1 MYKKILHAAEKK
13 NARYHRKKGCIRS
26 YTNERNIKSIA
37 RRESMTE
44 TAVQKAMK
52 ALKDA
57 FYYQIVQNKKVYL
70 LHVVTITTEFR
81 KLLSLEALP
90 GADHYRASLLKK
102 KLLQDWQN
110 VSFFQNKGYSDII
123 VSSDIS
129 VRKLF
134 VQLVIWHA
142 VPRTLMNLIHLEK
155 LQTMKIKSYTRQ

>member
-1 MYKKILHAAEKK
+1 
-13 NARYHRKKGCIRS
+13 
-26 YTNERNIKSIA
+26 
-37 RRESMTE
+37 MTE

-70 LHVVTITTEFR
+70 LVTITTEFR
-81 KLLSLEALP
+81 KLLSLEAVP

-129 VRKLF
+129 VREAIRAACDLACSAKDLNGE
-134 VQLVIWHA
+134 I
-142 VPRTLMNLIHLEK
+142 
-155 LQTMKIKSYTRQ
+155 